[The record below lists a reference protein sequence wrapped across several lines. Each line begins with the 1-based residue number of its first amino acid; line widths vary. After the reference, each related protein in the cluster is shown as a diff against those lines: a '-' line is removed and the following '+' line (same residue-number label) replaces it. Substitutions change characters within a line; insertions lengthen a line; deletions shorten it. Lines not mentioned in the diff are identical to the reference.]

1 VNRGP
6 HRKAVLPALGKTTMT
21 IHLIDF
27 NRVEVYE
34 AGASLITLL
43 AYPGKSEEE
52 ARGAVHASLCYHAL
66 RATCELDPTWAL
78 SPQRIKPIYALRTP
92 QEVNKDLRT
101 LSRRLRDRMAAG
113 RMAIGFLKEIAA
125 GQLPEL
131 PPTIRRLS
139 INQMASLVLED
150 TGNAEVENVE
160 TRVWRPSLPVIHL
173 ATATLLLSRFLEPRT
188 GRLDVETFLLSREL
202 IENVIRAAE
211 KHAALIAQSHRLRI
225 DPDRLIKVRL
235 AERD

>member
-1 VNRGP
+1 
-6 HRKAVLPALGKTTMT
+6 
-21 IHLIDF
+21 
-27 NRVEVYE
+27 
-34 AGASLITLL
+34 
-43 AYPGKSEEE
+43 
-52 ARGAVHASLCYHAL
+52 
-66 RATCELDPTWAL
+66 LDPTWGL

-113 RMAIGFLKEIAA
+113 RMAIGFLQEIAA

-131 PPTIRRLS
+131 PPAIRRLS
-139 INQMASLVLED
+139 VNQMASLVLDD
-150 TGNAEVENVE
+150 TGNVEVENVE

-173 ATATLLLSRFLEPRT
+173 ATATLLLLRFLEPRT
-188 GRLDVETFLLSREL
+188 GRLDVEAFLLSREL

-211 KHAALIAQSHRLRI
+211 KHAALIVQSHRLRI

>member
-1 VNRGP
+1 
-6 HRKAVLPALGKTTMT
+6 MT

-52 ARGAVHASLCYHAL
+52 TRGAVHASLCHHAL
-66 RATCELDPTWAL
+66 RATCELDPNWAL
-78 SPQRIKPIYALRTP
+78 SPQPIKPIYALRTP
-92 QEVNKDLRT
+92 HEVNKDLRT

-113 RMAIGFLKEIAA
+113 RMAMGFLKEVDT
-125 GQLPEL
+125 GQLPQL
-131 PPTIRRLS
+131 PTGIQRLS
-139 INQMASLVLED
+139 VNQMASLILED
-150 TGNAEVENVE
+150 TGNAEVENVN

-173 ATATLLLSRFLEPRT
+173 ATATLLLLQWLEPRT
-188 GRLDVETFLLSREL
+188 GRLDVEAFLLSREL
-202 IENVIRAAE
+202 IENVVRAAE
-211 KHAALIAQSHRLRI
+211 RHEALIVQSRRLRI
-225 DPDRLIKVRL
+225 DPDRQVKIRL